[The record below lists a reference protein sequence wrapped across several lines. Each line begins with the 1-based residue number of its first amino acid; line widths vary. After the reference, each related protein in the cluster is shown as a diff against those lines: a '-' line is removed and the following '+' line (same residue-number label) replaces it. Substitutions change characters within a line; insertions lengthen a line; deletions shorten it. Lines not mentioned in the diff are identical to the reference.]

1 MHEQD
6 LEDLAAIATLTVRLM
21 SRAPAA
27 QAESINDIASA
38 AMAGLCLTIG
48 VEGATVRAMAAQKLP
63 DARSACATVVH

>member
-6 LEDLAAIATLTVRLM
+6 LEDLAAIAALTVRLM

-27 QAESINDIASA
+27 QAELINDIAST

-48 VEGATVRAMAAQKLP
+48 VDGTTVRAMAARKLS
-63 DARSACATVVH
+63 DARSASATAVN